1 MQQLRAKDV
10 LHHPFT
16 SHFLKNIGE
25 GILVGLVTGLVVA
38 TFRWIIDR
46 TLEMLAI
53 LYPYMR
59 THQGALIIYV
69 LGSVGIGLII
79 ARLLKGHVFD
89 IVGSGVPQIEGV
101 MMDAHWMQWWPV
113 LWRKYVLGL
122 LAICPGLF
130 LGREGPCIQMGAAI
144 GQGFAKEWF
153 HSTRRETI
161 LLMSCGVAAG
171 LSAAFSAPL
180 AGALFLLEEITFSFR
195 PRVWLTAL
203 SAAIAADGVTLI
215 FFGTRPCLWLPVTQN
230 LPGQT
235 YLPLILFGLVLG
247 ILAWLYQYF
256 LLNSHYW
263 YGKIQCLP
271 KNYQA
276 LVPLL
281 LVIPIG
287 LWQPHLLG
295 GSHVLINM
303 VAQMP
308 QTANRW
314 KSLAGI
320 LVTFFIIRFVF
331 SMVSYGAAV
340 PGGIFMPILVLGA
353 LLGALAAIPMIE
365 FHLMPTTTFV
375 NLVVIGMAAYFG
387 AIEQAP
393 FTAVCLLTEM
403 VGTVEQVLPMLIVTF
418 VAYTVTETLGGRPI
432 YAALR
437 EEMLPETI
445 KKD

>member
-1 MQQLRAKDV
+1 MEPLHAEDV
-10 LHHPFT
+10 MHRPFT
-16 SHFLKNIGE
+16 SSFLRNIGE
-25 GILVGLVTGLVVA
+25 GITVGLITGFVVA
-38 TFRWIIDR
+38 TFRWIIDQ
-46 TLEMLAI
+46 TLQILAH

-59 THQGALIIYV
+59 AHLIALTAYV
-69 LGSVGIGLII
+69 LFSIGLGFII
-79 ARLLKGHVFD
+79 ARLLKGHLFD
-89 IVGSGVPQIEGV
+89 VVGSGVPQIEGV
-101 MMDAHWMQWWPV
+101 LMNAHWMQWWPV
-113 LWRKYVLGL
+113 LWRKYVIGL

-144 GQGFAKEWF
+144 GQGLAKECY
-153 HSTRRETI
+153 HSTRQETV

-203 SAAIAADGVTLI
+203 AAAIASDEVTLL
-215 FFGTRPCLWLPVTQN
+215 FFGTRPCLWLPIRQN
-230 LPGQT
+230 LPRQT
-235 YLPLILFGLVLG
+235 YLPLIIFGLILG
-247 ILAWLYQYF
+247 LLALLYQYC

-263 YGKIQCLP
+263 YGKLP
-271 KNYQA
+271 HLPRNYQA
-276 LVPLL
+276 LIPLL

-287 LWQPHLLG
+287 LWEPRLLG
-295 GSHVLINM
+295 GSHVLINL

-308 QTANRW
+308 RFPQW
-314 KSLAGI
+314 GPLAGI
-320 LVTFFIIRFVF
+320 LLAFFAVRFVF

-365 FHLMPTTTFV
+365 FHLMPAANFV

-403 VGTVEQVLPMLIVTF
+403 VGTIEQVLPMLIVTF

-437 EEMLPETI
+437 EEMLPETR
-445 KKD
+445 KQD